1 MPKRQPGRPDAEVAR
16 AATEKPAARP
26 AVKKVAEKK
35 AVAKKTVEKTVAG
48 SARKKSAGTSIGKG
62 DPASSEKAVDKPAE
76 KPAPDPLVLR
86 YLDWLAT
93 NRKLADHTL
102 TGYGRD
108 LSTLQECAMRQAP
121 SVPLLSLET
130 RHIRSFAAR
139 LHGGGLSAR
148 TIARTLSGWRG
159 FYLWAARH
167 GHGVLANPVDGVRAP
182 KRGQPLPKALSVEHA
197 VALVAHRRGDNAEA
211 IRDQAVFELF
221 YSSGLRL
228 SELTQLDLRYTEEDG
243 YRSSG
248 WLDLKGAEVTV
259 IGKGSRRRTV
269 PVGSK
274 AIEAL
279 QAWLKVRD
287 TLLKPAA
294 LPEDRHA
301 LFLGTRGRRLSG
313 RTVELR
319 IKQQALAAG
328 VPTDVHPHMLRH
340 SFATHVLQSSGDL
353 RAVQEMLG
361 HASVATTQVYT
372 SLDFQ
377 HLAKVYDQA
386 HPRAGRARK
395 PAAPAVPDSA
405 PVPDSDD
412 DGAGKDRAGQGDD

>member
-1 MPKRQPGRPDAEVAR
+1 MSKRQSGQDADGPDAG
-16 AATEKPAARP
+16 PPARP
-26 AVKKVAEKK
+26 E
-35 AVAKKTVEKTVAG
+35 
-48 SARKKSAGTSIGKG
+48 
-62 DPASSEKAVDKPAE
+62 PH
-76 KPAPDPLVLR
+76 PLVVQ

-93 NRKLADHTL
+93 NRKLAAHTL
-102 TGYGRD
+102 TSYAHD
-108 LSTLQECAMRQAP
+108 LSVLQESATRLAAG
-121 SVPLLSLET
+121 VPLLSLET

-139 LHGGGLSAR
+139 MHGGGLSAR
-148 TIARTLSGWRG
+148 TIARTLSAWRG

-167 GHGVLANPVDGVRAP
+167 GHGVSANPVDGVRAP

-197 VALVAHRRGDNAEA
+197 IALVAHRGADTTEA
-211 IRDQAVFELF
+211 VRDRAVFELF

-228 SELTQLDLRYTEEDG
+228 SELTQLDVHYTEDG
-243 YRSSG
+243 EYRSSG
-248 WLDLKGAEVTV
+248 WLDLKGGEVTV
-259 IGKGSRRRTV
+259 LGKGLRRRTV

-279 QAWLKVRD
+279 KAWLDVRD
-287 TLLKPAA
+287 TLRRPEA
-294 LPEDRHA
+294 LPEDAHA

-313 RTVELR
+313 STVQAR

-328 VPTDVHPHMLRH
+328 VPTNVHPHMLRH

-361 HASVATTQVYT
+361 HASISTTQVYT

-386 HPRAGRARK
+386 HPRARRGQASGK
-395 PAAPAVPDSA
+395 GPAAAGSEIDVDPDGNPGNDPDASA
-405 PVPDSDD
+405 
-412 DGAGKDRAGQGDD
+412 